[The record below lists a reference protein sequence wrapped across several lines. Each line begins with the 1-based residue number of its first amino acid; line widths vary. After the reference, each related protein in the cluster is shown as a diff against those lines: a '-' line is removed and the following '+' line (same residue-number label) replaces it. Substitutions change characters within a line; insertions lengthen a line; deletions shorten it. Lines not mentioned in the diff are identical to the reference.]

1 MENTIISGLL
11 EEFSDEFSIYEKD
24 SKAYEHLINYLVVSR
39 VQPEAVESAEQIL
52 KLNVDDGGTFGIDGM
67 AFFVNDNLVNN
78 PTELSM
84 FSKSKSNEVN
94 FTFIQT
100 KTSSKLNVG
109 ELSTFA
115 RAVQNFLQSN
125 ANIVENSSVRQHRE
139 IKDAM
144 FKREFS
150 KNNSK
155 ESPICSLYFAFTG
168 RNFQDPTVT
177 TVIEQERNNILRSCP
192 EIKDVKFT
200 ILDSDDVLT
209 LYNENTNS
217 LEVDISFKDKV
228 FRENILGVKE
238 LYYGLLD
245 GTEFI
250 KLIEDDYGDLRK
262 NIFYEN
268 VRDYLGDKNPVNEGI
283 IETLKS
289 TDGQKLF
296 PMLNNGVT
304 IIAKFIKPISGSTF
318 IVKDYQIV
326 NGCQTSNVIHKYKS
340 FIGDLSQFY
349 VPVKIIYTNDGA
361 VMEQIIKANNKQS
374 VVPDEAFIALDQ
386 FHKQLQ
392 QYYRQASKKITSPLY
407 YERRSREI
415 SNDSDISATK
425 QQIVTLHSQIR
436 AYVSVYLKEPHLV
449 YSNNPTYILKT
460 VRTNLFANTDCCAP
474 YFTSSYIVF
483 KVREFIRRNYILSYN
498 KYHYFV
504 YYIAFLF
511 RVFSANSIKPYPASN
526 TKDNEKEKQ
535 MIIDIF
541 SDEERVKDIIGRC
554 KQTIDAVLSK
564 SEFKHEN
571 WKYIA
576 PTTSFE
582 NAVIEEVVKEL
593 KG

>member
-392 QYYRQASKKITSPLY
+392 QYYRQASKKI
-407 YERRSREI
+407 
-415 SNDSDISATK
+415 
-425 QQIVTLHSQIR
+425 
-436 AYVSVYLKEPHLV
+436 
-449 YSNNPTYILKT
+449 
-460 VRTNLFANTDCCAP
+460 
-474 YFTSSYIVF
+474 
-483 KVREFIRRNYILSYN
+483 
-498 KYHYFV
+498 
-504 YYIAFLF
+504 
-511 RVFSANSIKPYPASN
+511 RVF
-526 TKDNEKEKQ
+526 Q
-535 MIIDIF
+535 L
-541 SDEERVKDIIGRC
+541 RG
-554 KQTIDAVLSK
+554 
-564 SEFKHEN
+564 
-571 WKYIA
+571 
-576 PTTSFE
+576 
-582 NAVIEEVVKEL
+582 
-593 KG
+593 G